1 MPGVYEAS
9 CQTATTAAAQ
19 PIVTISTAAGMQ
31 ARVREI
37 GIFNQSGVTADIGL
51 GVPAAVGTGT
61 QAGNLVQPLDP
72 SDVAGVTKVVFG
84 TASALAGWG
93 TAAPTVP
100 TIAFRRFQLAA
111 TIGAGIVWVWNDNE
125 LVIPVSKQIVIWQYT
140 TAIVTF
146 DVYVKL
152 MGG

>member
-9 CQTATTAAAQ
+9 CTTATTAAAQ
-19 PIVTISTAAGMQ
+19 PIATISTAAGQ
-31 ARVREI
+31 QVRIREL
-37 GIFNQSGVTADIGL
+37 GIFNQSGVAAGISL
-51 GVPAAVGTGT
+51 GVPAALGTGT
-61 QAGNLVQPLDP
+61 QAGNLVQASDP
-72 SDVAGVTKVVFG
+72 SDVAGVTKLVFG

-93 TAAPTVP
+93 SAAPTAPTVP
-100 TIAFRRFQLAA
+100 FRLFQLPA

-125 LVIPVSKQIVIWQYT
+125 LVIPVSKQVVIWQT
-140 TAIVTF
+140 STSIVTF

>member
-9 CQTATTAAAQ
+9 CTTATTAAAQ
-19 PIVTISTAAGMQ
+19 PVATISTAAGQ
-31 ARVREI
+31 QVRIREI
-37 GIFNQSGVTADIGL
+37 GIFNQSGVAAGISL
-51 GVPAAVGTGT
+51 GVPAALGTGT
-61 QAGNLVQPLDP
+61 QAGNLVQASDP
-72 SDVAGVTKVVFG
+72 SDVAGVTKLVFG

-93 TAAPTVP
+93 SAAPTAP
-100 TIAFRRFQLAA
+100 TIAFRLFQLPA

-125 LVIPVSKQIVIWQYT
+125 LVIPVSKQVVIWQT
-140 TAIVTF
+140 STSIVTF

>member
-9 CQTATTAAAQ
+9 CTTATTAAAQ
-19 PIVTISTAAGMQ
+19 PVATISTAAGQ
-31 ARVREI
+31 QVRIREI
-37 GIFNQSGVTADIGL
+37 GIFNQSGVAAGISL

-61 QAGNLVQPLDP
+61 QAGNLVQPTDP
-72 SDVAGVTKVVFG
+72 SDVAGVTKLVFG

-93 TAAPTVP
+93 SSAPTAP
-100 TIAFRRFQLAA
+100 TIAFRLFQLPA

-125 LVIPVSKQIVIWQYT
+125 LVIPVSKQVVIWQT
-140 TAIVTF
+140 STSIVTF

>member
-9 CQTATTAAAQ
+9 CATATTAAAQ
-19 PIVTISTAAGMQ
+19 PIATISTAAGQ
-31 ARVREI
+31 QVRVREI
-37 GIFNQSGVTADIGL
+37 GIFNVSGVAAGISL

-61 QAGNLVQPLDP
+61 QAGNLMQATDP
-72 SDVAGVTKVVFG
+72 SDVAGVTKLVFG

-93 TAAPTVP
+93 TGAPTAPTVP
-100 TIAFRRFQLAA
+100 FRLFQLAA
-111 TIGAGIVWVWNDNE
+111 AIGAGIVWVWNDNE
-125 LVIPVSKQIVIWQYT
+125 LVIPVSKQIVIWQT
-140 TAIVTF
+140 SAAIVTY